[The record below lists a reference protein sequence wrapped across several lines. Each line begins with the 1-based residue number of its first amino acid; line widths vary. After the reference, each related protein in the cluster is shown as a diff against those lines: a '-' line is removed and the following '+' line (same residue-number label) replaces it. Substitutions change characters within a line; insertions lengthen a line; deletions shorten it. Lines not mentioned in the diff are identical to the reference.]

1 MQFILTS
8 IEMMANNFLYNGL
21 FNYGKRKNL
30 LKYMILV
37 LLLSSIF
44 IQVRERNSML
54 IYLFLNMVQ
63 AFFIAVIDK
72 KDKSIAIV
80 EYFFSMILSFIIQNI
95 YFTILY
101 LFTSKLNEW
110 RITTF
115 ILYIITIILINSI
128 LKFYREKRSLNFE
141 KYIEENLVI
150 SNIVV
155 NIFIFFTIFKYIY
168 DSNRFSNIIVI
179 EVNVLILI
187 SIFLNISFY
196 KSIYK
201 KVLKNKNMEVKNTYN
216 PLLDSIIQNIKA
228 NEHEYKNHINMIYS
242 TIQVSKSIPEIRERT
257 SKYINLIQN
266 KNSLAN
272 MLDIDSIITKAVLY
286 SKIVECENLGV
297 KLNYQIKSNIEESK
311 LEDTEITILLSNLLN
326 NAIEATKNAKNK
338 EINIS
343 ITKMERYKIEI
354 KNNIL
359 GLNINNE
366 DLEKF
371 FKKGFSSKGDNRGY
385 GLYNVKKIINK
396 YNGSIYSRV
405 IDDFFVIEI
414 YV

>member
-8 IEMMANNFLYNGL
+8 IEMMANNLLYNVL
-21 FNYGKRKNL
+21 FNNGKRKGL
-30 LKYMILV
+30 LRYLLLV
-37 LLLSSIF
+37 IVLSSIF
-44 IQVRERNSML
+44 IRVKERNSML

-63 AFFIAVIDK
+63 AFFIAIIDK
-72 KDKSIAIV
+72 KDKNVALV
-80 EYFFSMILSFIIQNI
+80 EYALSMILSFIIQNL
-95 YFTILY
+95 YFTIFY
-101 LFTSKLNEW
+101 LFTSELDKW

-115 ILYIITIILINSI
+115 VLYIITILLVNIILG
-128 LKFYREKRSLNFE
+128 FYRRKRSLNLE

-150 SNIVV
+150 SNIVI

-168 DSNRFSNIIVI
+168 DSNRFSNIMVI

-187 SIFLNISFY
+187 SVFLNISFY

-242 TIQVSKSIPEIRERT
+242 TIQVSESIPEIRERT

-286 SKIVECENLGV
+286 SKIVECENLGI

-326 NAIEATKNAKNK
+326 NAIEATKNAENK
-338 EINIS
+338 EINIA
-343 ITKMERYKIEI
+343 ITKMERYRIEI
-354 KNNIL
+354 KNNIS

-385 GLYNVKKIINK
+385 GLYNVKKIVNK
-396 YNGSIYSRV
+396 YNGIIYSRV
-405 IDDFFVIEI
+405 IDDFFIIEI

>member
-110 RITTF
+110 RSTTF

-343 ITKMERYKIEI
+343 ITKMERYKIEV

>member
-8 IEMMANNFLYNGL
+8 IEMMANNLLYNVL
-21 FNYGKRKNL
+21 FNNGKRKGL
-30 LKYMILV
+30 LRYLLLV
-37 LLLSSIF
+37 IVLSSIF
-44 IQVRERNSML
+44 IRVKERNSML

-63 AFFIAVIDK
+63 AFFIAIIDK
-72 KDKSIAIV
+72 KDKNVALV
-80 EYFFSMILSFIIQNI
+80 EYALSMILSFIIQNL
-95 YFTILY
+95 YFTIFY
-101 LFTSKLNEW
+101 LFTSELDKW

-115 ILYIITIILINSI
+115 VLYIITILLVNIILG
-128 LKFYREKRSLNFE
+128 FYRRKRSLNLE

-150 SNIVV
+150 SNIVI

-168 DSNRFSNIIVI
+168 DSNRFSNIMVI

-187 SIFLNISFY
+187 SVFLNISFY

-242 TIQVSKSIPEIRERT
+242 TIQVSENIPEIRERT

-286 SKIVECENLGV
+286 SKIVECENLGI

-326 NAIEATKNAKNK
+326 NAIEATKNAENK
-338 EINIS
+338 EINIA
-343 ITKMERYKIEI
+343 ITKMERYRIEI
-354 KNNIL
+354 KNNIS

-385 GLYNVKKIINK
+385 GLYNVKKIVNK
-396 YNGSIYSRV
+396 YNGIIYSRV
-405 IDDFFVIEI
+405 IDDFFIIEI

>member
-110 RITTF
+110 RSTTF
-115 ILYIITIILINSI
+115 ILYIITIIVINII
-128 LKFYREKRSLNFE
+128 LKFYRKKRSLNFE

-150 SNIVV
+150 SNIVI

-201 KVLKNKNMEVKNTYN
+201 RVLKNKNMEVKNTYN

-242 TIQVSKSIPEIRERT
+242 TIQVSQSIPEIRERT
-257 SKYINLIQN
+257 SKYINLIQD
-266 KNSLAN
+266 KASLAN
-272 MLDIDSIITKAVLY
+272 ILDIDSIITKAVLY
-286 SKIVECENLGV
+286 SKIVECENLGI

-338 EINIS
+338 QINIA
-343 ITKMERYKIEI
+343 ITKMERYRIEI
-354 KNNIL
+354 KNNIS
-359 GLNINNE
+359 GLNIKNE

-371 FKKGFSSKGDNRGY
+371 FKKGFSSKGTNRGY
-385 GLYNVKKIINK
+385 GLYNVKKIVNK
-396 YNGSIYSRV
+396 YNGIIYSRV

>member
-1 MQFILTS
+1 MQFILMS
-8 IEMMANNFLYNGL
+8 IEMMGNNFLYNGL

-37 LLLSSIF
+37 MVLSSIF
-44 IQVRERNSML
+44 IQVREKNSML

-80 EYFFSMILSFIIQNI
+80 EYFFSMILSFVIQNI

-101 LFTSKLNEW
+101 LFTAKLNEW

-115 ILYIITIILINSI
+115 ILYIITIILINII
-128 LKFYREKRSLNFE
+128 LKFYRKKRSLNFE

-150 SNIVV
+150 SNIVI
-155 NIFIFFTIFKYIY
+155 NTFIFFAIFKYIY

-257 SKYINLIQN
+257 SKYIKLIQD

-326 NAIEATKNAKNK
+326 NAIEATKNAENK
-338 EINIS
+338 EINIA
-343 ITKMERYKIEI
+343 ITKMERYRIEI

-371 FKKGFSSKGDNRGY
+371 FKKGFSSKGANRGY
-385 GLYNVKKIINK
+385 GLYNVKKIVNK

>member
-343 ITKMERYKIEI
+343 ITKMERYKIEV